1 LNRLIDSFG
10 DQIAILASLVLLERR
25 PVLVKGFIESNVL
38 RELRFLTP
46 HRDIYE
52 IGRNMPNTTS
62 EVKQFLSDLQSGE
75 RLPTKDPLK
84 RSLILAPNINSA
96 LAEELLRFNKA
107 WVASCVTTPKQESV
121 QRSNVAIYDINCRR
135 WLNVDTAR
143 IEIDWIGKVIQQALA
158 KKRDEL
164 SQAYL
169 DLVISD
175 VWKKASTLFR
185 YVNGGTTE
193 NNEIW
198 SDLGNPDR
206 QTKKI
211 IKTLCKAEFNLDVN
225 QLLNEN
231 DNDSLGE
238 ESPKGRQQL
247 EKAKSRRS
255 DTVEAII
262 ERIVNEENHLKKC
275 VEAIMS
281 ELA

>member
-1 LNRLIDSFG
+1 LKRLIESFG

-25 PVLVKGFIESNVL
+25 PVLIKGFIESNVL

-52 IGRNMPNTTS
+52 IGRNMPNTAS
-62 EVKQFLSDLQSGE
+62 GVKQFLSDLQSGE
-75 RLPTKDPLK
+75 KLPTNDPLK

-96 LAEELLRFNKA
+96 LVEEFLRFNEA
-107 WVASCVTTPKQESV
+107 WVASCVTAPKQESV
-121 QRSNVAIYDINCRR
+121 QRSNVAIYDINCHK
-135 WLNVDTAR
+135 WLNVDTAK
-143 IEIDWIGKVIQQALA
+143 IEIDWIGKVIRQALA

-169 DLVISD
+169 DLVIFD
-175 VWKKASTLFR
+175 VWKKASSLCR
-185 YVNGGTTE
+185 YANGGTTE
-193 NNEIW
+193 SIEIW
-198 SDLGNPDR
+198 TDLGNPDR

-225 QLLNEN
+225 QVLNEN
-231 DNDSLGE
+231 DNNSLEE
-238 ESPKGRQQL
+238 ESPKGEQQP
-247 EKAKSRRS
+247 EKAKNGRS

-262 ERIVNEENHLKKC
+262 ERIVNEENHLRKC
-275 VEAIMS
+275 IEAIRS